1 MILRSLARKITTL
14 ENCINAQERDFPNIS
29 RSDAEKLGE
38 LLYLSLTGHDTEKN
52 MDEYRALR
60 AAQTRKCDQNS
71 VKMRPKNKF

>member
-1 MILRSLARKITTL
+1 MSLKSLARKLTTL
-14 ENCINAQERDFPNIS
+14 ENCINAQELDFPNIS

-60 AAQTRKCDQNS
+60 AEQERKTRE
-71 VKMRPKNKF
+71 NK